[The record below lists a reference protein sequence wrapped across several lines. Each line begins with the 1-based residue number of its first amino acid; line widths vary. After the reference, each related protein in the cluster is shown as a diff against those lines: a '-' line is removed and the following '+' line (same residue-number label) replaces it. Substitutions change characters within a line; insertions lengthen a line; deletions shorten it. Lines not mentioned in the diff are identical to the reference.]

1 MSSKDALR
9 RFSRFRLSSYRLLSW
24 SCGGLLLA
32 AVFLASRWFNG
43 PTTVSAQ
50 APRTTTTQ
58 KAAPKQAAPK
68 QAAPKQ
74 PAPGNPATPGKVVQR
89 AAATAPAA
97 PTAPAA
103 KKPSAMVNGEP
114 IMPDQLANECLRR
127 FGKEVLESIVNKKL
141 IWEECQR
148 QNIKITEKDVDD
160 EIQRT
165 AAKFGLT
172 ADRYLVML
180 REERDISPDQYR
192 RDAIWPMLALRR
204 LAANQAQVTDE
215 ELRKEFESEYGP
227 QVRVRM
233 IALLDQNTA
242 VQVQKEAAAHP
253 EKFGDLAKQH
263 SKDPNSAA
271 SRGIIAPIRMHIGE
285 PELERVAFSLKKGEV
300 SQVIPVANQFLVLLC
315 EEQIEQRYISSQDMP
330 RYEQRLHDQIR
341 DNKLRAAAS
350 DMFKTLQDQA
360 QVVNVL
366 NDPKLNQ
373 QMPGVAATIN
383 GGQITMAQLADECIL
398 RHGKDVLEGEINR
411 RLLEQELKRQNK
423 QVTQPAIDDEVR
435 RAAESYG
442 FHHPNGSPNVEE
454 WLKSVTETENMTV
467 DLYLRDIVWPSVA
480 LKTIIGNNVEVT
492 QEDLNKG
499 FESNYGERVEVLAIV
514 LGNQREAN
522 KIFEMARNNPTD
534 QFFGELARQYSVE
547 AISRANSGKVPPIRK
562 HGGQPIVEEEAFR
575 LNVGEVSAI
584 VSVGDKFIIMR
595 CLGRTRPVVKDFAA
609 VKDEL
614 FKDIH
619 EKKLRLAMA
628 QEFEKLRDS
637 AQIDNFLAN
646 TSQPGR
652 NPADRIGAVSPA
664 GARQPLGPM
673 PAGRQPIN
681 PQRPPAVP
689 NLATPPAGPARTA
702 APATSP
708 VRQPIRR

>member
-1 MSSKDALR
+1 MSSKDAPVGT
-9 RFSRFRLSSYRLLSW
+9 SRFRFSSYRLLSW
-24 SCGGLLLA
+24 CCGGLLLA

-43 PTTVSAQ
+43 STVANAQ
-50 APRTTTTQ
+50 APRTTTAQ
-58 KAAPKQAAPK
+58 KAPVKQAAPST
-68 QAAPKQ
+68 AAP
-74 PAPGNPATPGKVVQR
+74 TGKAVQR
-89 AAATAPAA
+89 AAATAPAGPA
-97 PTAPAA
+97 APAA
-103 KKPSAMVNGEP
+103 KKPSALVNGEP

-148 QNIKITEKDVDD
+148 QNIKITEKDVDE

-165 AAKFGLT
+165 AGKFGLT
-172 ADRYLVML
+172 TERYLTML

-204 LAANQAQVTDE
+204 LAANQAQVTEDE
-215 ELRKEFESEYGP
+215 IKKEFESEYGP

-233 IALLDQNTA
+233 IAMLDQNTA
-242 VQVQKEAAAHP
+242 AQVQKEAAAHP

-263 SKDPNSAA
+263 SKDPTSAS
-271 SRGIIAPIRMHIGE
+271 SRGIIAPIRMHIGA
-285 PELERVAFSLKKGEV
+285 PELEKAAFSLKKGEV
-300 SQVIPVANQFLVLLC
+300 SQVIAVANQFLVLLC

-350 DMFKTLQDQA
+350 DLFKTLQDRA

-366 NDPKLNQ
+366 NDPKLSQ

-411 RLLEQELKRQNK
+411 KLLEQELKRQNK
-423 QVTQPAIDDEVR
+423 QVTQPSIDEEIR

-442 FHHPNGSPNVEE
+442 FHHTNGAPNVEE

-467 DLYLRDIVWPSVA
+467 DLYVRDIVWPSVA
-480 LKTIIGNNVEVT
+480 LKTIIGNNVQVT

-514 LGNQREAN
+514 LGNQREAS
-522 KIFEMARNNPTD
+522 KVFEMARNNPTD

-547 AISRANSGKVPPIRK
+547 SISRANNGKVPPIRK
-562 HGGQPIVEEEAFR
+562 HGGQPVVEEEAFR
-575 LNVGEVSAI
+575 LNPGEVSAI
-584 VSVGDKFIIMR
+584 VGVGDKFIIMR
-595 CLGRTRPVVKDFAA
+595 CLGRTQPVVKEYAA

-614 FKDIH
+614 FQDIH

-628 QEFEKLRDS
+628 QKFEELRDA

-652 NPADRIGAVSPA
+652 NAADRMGAVSPA
-664 GARQPLGPM
+664 AARQPVGPM
-673 PAGRQPIN
+673 PIGKQPVG
-681 PQRPPAVP
+681 PQRSAAVP
-689 NLATPPAGPARTA
+689 NLATPPAGPAR
-702 APATSP
+702 APATQP
-708 VRQPIRR
+708 AGPARQAVSQPGATRR